1 MDFPLYHSFCV
12 HLFLCLGAIQTM
24 QVEKFFPIA
33 LSNAL
38 HCFVVRV
45 FVGTHT
51 HNIWWYGDGVVQL
64 NFFLVDLRVV
74 FVYMLLLNWL
84 FLQFAQIRSNS
95 RAAPYEWKI
104 ETNAKQLLFHGL
116 ALFGCSW
123 MGNDC
128 YWLDLAWVSRN
139 ARKVSAIWNVC
150 IEKFEEVY
158 YIIQL
163 HTQAHAADP

>member
-1 MDFPLYHSFCV
+1 MFGCYPNYASW
-12 HLFLCLGAIQTM
+12 
-24 QVEKFFPIA
+24 EA
-33 LSNAL
+33 LSYRSFECVAL
-38 HCFVVRV
+38 LCSSCFCRH
-45 FVGTHT
+45 THT